1 MTNTTHA
8 ANIYV
13 NNNYPAI
20 LNVLL
25 SAKLVKFFFL
35 TGLTIGAIKKN
46 RLYILH
52 ILSKG
57 HVTTL
62 FLTKK
67 DLAVGNVPFAV
78 CKDGNFRIGL

>member
-25 SAKLVKFFFL
+25 SAKLVKFFFYL
-35 TGLTIGAIKKN
+35 TGLTIGAIKKKSTI
-46 RLYILH
+46 YTTY

-78 CKDGNFRIGL
+78 YVKTVISE